1 MYRGWSH
8 GVAILGLVIWPM
20 VAVAQPT
27 NPVEGV
33 APVSFVDAAIIAGG
47 QGTVSGSILYDLSP
61 TATNPNRGA
70 WVPQLQPWNNR
81 NTAAGNRIGN
91 MDNAGA
97 DFPLTATLRDGRVV
111 RITAANC
118 DAHWDRV
125 FRVGER
131 HPNGARYR
139 RVSSATLNMNCYGY
153 STGKGYWVNSPGFN
167 VIMQD
172 EYVIF
177 QASFCRGGCILKLSG
192 DHCISLVDC
201 CCPGVANPP
210 LDTIKVTREKIN
222 TSGVYEGTWDCPP
235 GYTPHGTIYCK
246 KN

>member
-8 GVAILGLVIWPM
+8 GVAILGLVICLM
-20 VAVAQPT
+20 VAVAQPS
-27 NPVEGV
+27 NPVPGFV
-33 APVSFVDAAIIAGG
+33 PVSFKNAAIIAGG
-47 QGTVSGSILYDLSP
+47 QGTVSGSILYELSP
-61 TATNPNRGA
+61 AAANPNRGS

-81 NTAAGNRIGN
+81 NTAAGNRIEN
-91 MDNAGA
+91 VDNAGA
-97 DFPLTATLRDGRVV
+97 DFPLTVTLADGRVI

-118 DAHWDRV
+118 DAHWDEHY
-125 FRVGER
+125 RVGQP

-139 RVSSATLNMNCYGY
+139 RVSGATLSRNCYGY

-201 CCPGVANPP
+201 CCPEGANPP
-210 LDTIKVTREKIN
+210 AGHNQSHYGEQRHIRCV
-222 TSGVYEGTWDCPP
+222 
-235 GYTPHGTIYCK
+235 
-246 KN
+246 